1 MNGQKN
7 GGICDGGR
15 VRGASKRIEK
25 GVGRHGE
32 EENIGR
38 RDWGTLNLKRKMVEM
53 SIAPDG

>member
-38 RDWGTLNLKRKMVEM
+38 RD
-53 SIAPDG
+53 